1 MLRFDC
7 FPEQDKLGLFRSLLG
22 DLRKFRLETKARMR
36 GATASERGGLQALQS
51 TFKILIN
58 SFYGYLGFSQAH
70 FADFDAATRVTQIG
84 RDLLKK
90 MIDWLR
96 DQEAQVIE
104 IDTDGIYFIPPSGM
118 RRRGVAKG
126 A

>member
-1 MLRFDC
+1 
-7 FPEQDKLGLFRSLLG
+7 
-22 DLRKFRLETKARMR
+22 MR
-36 GATASERGGLQALQS
+36 GATVSERGGLQALQS

-70 FADFDAATRVTQIG
+70 FADFDAASRVTEIG

-90 MIDWLR
+90 MVAWLR

-104 IDTDGIYFIPPSGM
+104 IDTDGIYFIPPSGCDVEELQ
-118 RRRGVAKG
+118 RGA
-126 A
+126 